1 MFINLRQFTNLLKL
15 LDKYLKDRPLER
27 YKTEN
32 IVYFKKIKN
41 KIFEIII

>member
-1 MFINLRQFTNLLKL
+1 MFINLRQVTNLLKL
-15 LDKYLKDRPLER
+15 LDKYLKDRLLEG